1 LAGMAPL
8 ASTSR
13 TSRGDP
19 YECNLFLFE
28 KGAARSAASDPR
40 AIFIGGR
47 AGRLG
52 QRRKRRPQG
61 PMMDPIG
68 GASHGHGLLR
78 GSRTV
83 DLNQSSTLRVCG
95 YSLRVG
101 ESLMQF
107 AERFKCQKCGAWYAA
122 MWEQS
127 PLREPAPGTF
137 NCPDCGTVVHSWSGI
152 DHYTDWR
159 LLRRPLTAPIAPA
172 GAITGSRSRSRRG
185 RR

>member
-1 LAGMAPL
+1 MIDRDPEP
-8 ASTSR
+8 SR
-13 TSRGDP
+13 TLLSMQALRW
-19 YECNLFLFE
+19 
-28 KGAARSAASDPR
+28 R
-40 AIFIGGR
+40 ALAEIRQQPGYSGVLDIGINHVTD
-47 AGRLG
+47 
-52 QRRKRRPQG
+52 G
-61 PMMDPIG
+61 PMMERRPIG

-107 AERFKCQKCGAWYAA
+107 AERFKCQKCGAWYAV